1 MKEMLRKEDTALS
14 QRLGNLTCVV
24 MTATLRELG
33 NGSHLP
39 SFRSSIFKPYE
50 SFLATFHSLFPNS
63 ISSPTITIATH
74 ILWQAWGII
83 RSARR
88 EGLAL
93 NLALND

>member
-50 SFLATFHSLFPNS
+50 SFLATFHSLFS
-63 ISSPTITIATH
+63 KFYLISYYHHSNPHPMASLGHYQI
-74 ILWQAWGII
+74 
-83 RSARR
+83 S
-88 EGLAL
+88 
-93 NLALND
+93 